1 MVPSSLHRA
10 SPVVEGALT
19 SPLRD
24 DRRQS
29 PSPRQGAGHV
39 ASIRLHL
46 DMLRGSLDPWHSSG
60 SKTGPPLQPGLG
72 QWLETSS
79 SRPQGCHGNMAGG
92 HFRPTVRL
100 SAGPTG
106 KQDKATTSPVL
117 PTEGPFIPWEPPGLP
132 LQQQSEGSKA
142 LTAPRTLVGSLTPTQ
157 QASPGHPPHSVCMV
171 VTTDNLCGLIHYR
184 PPPPSD
190 PKGERLCPPGSLDGP
205 WCREG
210 ALHLSAAET
219 KWVDRGTDGE

>member
-29 PSPRQGAGHV
+29 PSPRQGARHV

-92 HFRPTVRL
+92 HFRPTARL

-106 KQDKATTSPVL
+106 KQDRATTSPVL
-117 PTEGPFIPWEPPGLP
+117 PTEGLFIPWEPPGLP

-142 LTAPRTLVGSLTPTQ
+142 LTAPGMLVGPLTPSH
-157 QASPGHPPHSVCMV
+157 QASPGHPPHSVCMA
-171 VTTDNLCGLIHYR
+171 VTMDRSVWAHPL
-184 PPPPSD
+184 PPST
-190 PKGERLCPPGSLDGP
+190 PIRPQRGEAVPARFTGRPLVQRGC
-205 WCREG
+205 
-210 ALHLSAAET
+210 SAPIC
-219 KWVDRGTDGE
+219 